1 MSYYI
6 SNKKIDVIVVTYNR
20 LPLLKE
26 CLDALIVQKENID
39 KIFVIDNNS
48 TDKTSAF
55 LNGLRSNPIFYV
67 KRLTQNIGGAAGFE
81 MGVQIAM
88 NKGNGNYIW
97 IMDDDTIPSN
107 SASYELLRAA
117 NQLHDNFGFLCSN
130 DRWRDGSATNIPKAS
145 SRWTSLA
152 AYGLIEVLNATFV
165 SVLIKKSTVMKV
177 GLPLGQMKI
186 WGDDTEYTTR
196 LSRHSPSYFVSNSI
210 VLHKTEKNLSQVG
223 INDIS
228 GDRIWRI
235 RAMYRNLIYIDRK
248 YFSKQ
253 KVLKSVLKDLWVS
266 LSCFQARTAKYMR
279 FSNVILGIIDG
290 LTFNPKIK
298 FPS

>member
-1 MSYYI
+1 MQ
-6 SNKKIDVIVVTYNR
+6 KIDVVVVTYNR
-20 LPLLKE
+20 LQLLKE
-26 CLDALIVQKENID
+26 CVNSLIAQKKNLSQIFIINNCSTDETLEYLRSLKEN
-39 KIFVIDNNS
+39 KLFCIFNLNS
-48 TDKTSAF
+48 
-55 LNGLRSNPIFYV
+55 
-67 KRLTQNIGGAAGFE
+67 NIGGAAGFE
-81 MGVQIAM
+81 YGIKMASER
-88 NKGNGNYIW
+88 GNGKYIW

-165 SVLIKKSTVMKV
+165 SVLTKKSTVMKV

-210 VLHKTEKNLSQVG
+210 VLHKTNHNLS
-223 INDIS
+223 NDSIYNIS
-228 GDRIWRI
+228 SDRLWRYQCL
-235 RAMYRNLIYIDRK
+235 YRNLIYIDRK
-248 YFSKQ
+248 YYSNKRVVKAIIHNFIDIYKCLST
-253 KVLKSVLKDLWVS
+253 KSNKT
-266 LSCFQARTAKYMR
+266 RK
-279 FSNVILGIIDG
+279 ILCIIRGTWSG
-290 LTFNPKIK
+290 LFFNPKIHYCI
-298 FPS
+298 S

>member
-55 LNGLRSNPIFYV
+55 LNGLRGNPIFYV

-210 VLHKTEKNLSQVG
+210 VLHKTNHNLS
-223 INDIS
+223 NDSICNIS
-228 GDRIWRI
+228 SDRLWRYQCL
-235 RAMYRNLIYIDRK
+235 YRNLIYIDRK
-248 YFSKQ
+248 YYSNKRVVKAIIHNFIDIYKCLST
-253 KVLKSVLKDLWVS
+253 KSNKT
-266 LSCFQARTAKYMR
+266 RK
-279 FSNVILGIIDG
+279 ILCIIRGTWSG
-290 LTFNPKIK
+290 LFFNP
-298 FPS
+298 

>member
-1 MSYYI
+1 MQ
-6 SNKKIDVIVVTYNR
+6 KIDVVVVTYNR
-20 LPLLKE
+20 LQLLKE
-26 CLDALIVQKENID
+26 CVNSLIAQKKNLSQIFIINNCSTDGTSEYLRSLKEN
-39 KIFVIDNNS
+39 KLFCIFNLNS
-48 TDKTSAF
+48 
-55 LNGLRSNPIFYV
+55 
-67 KRLTQNIGGAAGFE
+67 NIGGAAGFE
-81 MGVQIAM
+81 YGIKMASER
-88 NKGNGNYIW
+88 GNGKYIW

-165 SVLIKKSTVMKV
+165 SVLTKKSTVMKV

-210 VLHKTEKNLSQVG
+210 VLHKTNHNLS
-223 INDIS
+223 NDSICNIS
-228 GDRIWRI
+228 SDRLWRYQCL
-235 RAMYRNLIYIDRK
+235 YRNLIYIDRK
-248 YFSKQ
+248 YYSNKRVVKAIIHNFIDIYKCLST
-253 KVLKSVLKDLWVS
+253 KSNKT
-266 LSCFQARTAKYMR
+266 RK
-279 FSNVILGIIDG
+279 ILCIIRGTWSG
-290 LTFNPKIK
+290 LFFNPKIHYCI
-298 FPS
+298 S

>member
-1 MSYYI
+1 MQ
-6 SNKKIDVIVVTYNR
+6 KIDVVVVTYNR
-20 LPLLKE
+20 LQLLKE
-26 CLDALIVQKENID
+26 CVNSLIAQKKNLSQIFIINNCSTDGTSEYLRSLKEN
-39 KIFVIDNNS
+39 KLFCIFNLNS
-48 TDKTSAF
+48 
-55 LNGLRSNPIFYV
+55 
-67 KRLTQNIGGAAGFE
+67 NIGGAAGFE
-81 MGVQIAM
+81 YGIKMASER
-88 NKGNGNYIW
+88 GNGKYIW

-165 SVLIKKSTVMKV
+165 SVLTKKSTVMKV

-210 VLHKTEKNLSQVG
+210 VLHKTNHNLL
-223 INDIS
+223 NDSICNIS
-228 GDRIWRI
+228 SDRLWRYQCL
-235 RAMYRNLIYIDRK
+235 YRNLIYIDRK
-248 YFSKQ
+248 YYSNKRVVKDIIHNFIDIYKCLST
-253 KVLKSVLKDLWVS
+253 KSNKT
-266 LSCFQARTAKYMR
+266 RK
-279 FSNVILGIIDG
+279 ILCIIRGTWSG
-290 LTFNPKIK
+290 LFFNPKIHYCI
-298 FPS
+298 S

>member
-55 LNGLRSNPIFYV
+55 LNGLRGNPIFYV

>member
-1 MSYYI
+1 MSQIFIINNCSTDGTSEYLR
-6 SNKKIDVIVVTYNR
+6 S
-20 LPLLKE
+20 LKE
-26 CLDALIVQKENID
+26 NKLFC
-39 KIFVIDNNS
+39 IFNLNS
-48 TDKTSAF
+48 
-55 LNGLRSNPIFYV
+55 
-67 KRLTQNIGGAAGFE
+67 NIGGAAGFE
-81 MGVQIAM
+81 YGIKMASER
-88 NKGNGNYIW
+88 GNGKYIW

-165 SVLIKKSTVMKV
+165 SVLTKKSTVMKV

-210 VLHKTEKNLSQVG
+210 VLHKTNHNLS
-223 INDIS
+223 NDSICNIS
-228 GDRIWRI
+228 SDRLWRYQCL
-235 RAMYRNLIYIDRK
+235 YRNLIYIDRK
-248 YFSKQ
+248 YYSNKRVVKAIIHNFIDIYECLST
-253 KVLKSVLKDLWVS
+253 KSNKT
-266 LSCFQARTAKYMR
+266 RK
-279 FSNVILGIIDG
+279 ILCIIRGTWSG
-290 LTFNPKIK
+290 LFFNPKIHYCI
-298 FPS
+298 S